1 MNKSE
6 TIKEIA
12 TALSKAQGEFLNAK
26 KDKINPFFEKN
37 YAGLSSLW
45 DACRLALS
53 KNGLA
58 LVQGPSVNESHVTIN
73 TLLMHNSGEWIESEL
88 ILNAGKPTPQSVG
101 SAITYARRYSLAA
114 MLGLVADDDDDGNEA
129 SKEVGKKQQEKKAVA
144 EKNHKTTKTDPPP
157 TTEQEREK
165 ILADI
170 AQIMKHTRFKESQ
183 RIEAKAAIAIART
196 NIALEA
202 VRASWQKKFDE
213 LAEKTTQQK
222 NGTLKDTAK
231 RDMIIDEIEIILK
244 SDKFNDDDR
253 AKVRVE
259 ISVIKSNIALEALRA
274 VWQGKLNRL
283 EDDFKDDDPEEAAKP
298 NTGKKLTDEERA
310 DLEKTAD
317 QGWFTDEEKAAKET
331 AEKKALQEPDIY

>member
-12 TALSKAQGEFLNAK
+12 TALSRAQGEFQNAK

-88 ILNAGKPTPQSVG
+88 ILNAGKSTPQSVG

-157 TTEQEREK
+157 PKATEQKAIDPETTARQK
-165 ILADI
+165 II
-170 AQIMKHTRFKESQ
+170 
-183 RIEAKAAIAIART
+183 
-196 NIALEA
+196 N
-202 VRASWQKKFDE
+202 
-213 LAEKTTQQK
+213 
-222 NGTLKDTAK
+222 
-231 RDMIIDEIEIILK
+231 EIGVILK
-244 SDKFNDDDR
+244 NDKFTDDDR

-259 ISVIKSNIALEALRA
+259 ISLIKNNIALEALRA

-283 EDDFKDDDPEEAAKP
+283 EDDFKDDDPEEAAKD
-298 NTGKKLTDEERA
+298 GDREKLTDEQMAE
-310 DLEKTAD
+310 LEKTAE
-317 QGWFTDEEKAAKET
+317 QGWFTDEEKAAKEA

>member
-12 TALSKAQGEFLNAK
+12 TALSRAQGEFQNAK

-88 ILNAGKPTPQSVG
+88 ILNAGKSTPQSVG

-129 SKEVGKKQQEKKAVA
+129 NKEVGKKQQEKKAVA

-157 TTEQEREK
+157 PKATEQKAIDPETTARQK
-165 ILADI
+165 II
-170 AQIMKHTRFKESQ
+170 
-183 RIEAKAAIAIART
+183 
-196 NIALEA
+196 N
-202 VRASWQKKFDE
+202 
-213 LAEKTTQQK
+213 
-222 NGTLKDTAK
+222 
-231 RDMIIDEIEIILK
+231 EIGVILK
-244 SDKFNDDDR
+244 NDKFADDDR

-259 ISVIKSNIALEALRA
+259 ISLIKNNIALEALRA

-283 EDDFKDDDPEEAAKP
+283 EDDFKDDDPEEAAKD
-298 NTGKKLTDEERA
+298 GDREKLTDEQMAE
-310 DLEKTAD
+310 LEKTAE
-317 QGWFTDEEKAAKET
+317 QGWFTDEEKAAKEA

>member
-88 ILNAGKPTPQSVG
+88 ILNAGKSTPQSVG

-157 TTEQEREK
+157 PKATEQKAIDPEVTARQK
-165 ILADI
+165 II
-170 AQIMKHTRFKESQ
+170 
-183 RIEAKAAIAIART
+183 
-196 NIALEA
+196 N
-202 VRASWQKKFDE
+202 
-213 LAEKTTQQK
+213 
-222 NGTLKDTAK
+222 
-231 RDMIIDEIEIILK
+231 EIGVILK
-244 SDKFNDDDR
+244 NDKFNDDDR

-259 ISVIKSNIALEALRA
+259 ISLIKNNIALEALRA

-283 EDDFKDDDPEEAAKP
+283 VDDFVDDVPEEAQKDG
-298 NTGKKLTDEERA
+298 NRENLTDEQMA